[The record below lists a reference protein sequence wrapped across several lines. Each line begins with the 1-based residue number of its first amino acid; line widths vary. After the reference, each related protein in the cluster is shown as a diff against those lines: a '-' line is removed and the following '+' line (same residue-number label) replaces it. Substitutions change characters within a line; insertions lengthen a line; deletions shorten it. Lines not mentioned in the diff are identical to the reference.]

1 MIFQL
6 ESIDVTVHQDNS
18 ESSTQ
23 THAQGQLIELG
34 QSKNQ
39 LYGLKILQNDLS
51 LNVD

>member
-34 QSKNQ
+34 QSK
-39 LYGLKILQNDLS
+39 KSAVWSEDCTE
-51 LNVD
+51 